1 MGTLYSVAT
10 PIGNLK
16 DMTYRAVEIL
26 QSVSVIL
33 CEDTRVTKRLTEHYA
48 IHTPLQHYDQHT
60 QPRFLMHIIE
70 RLCRGDHI
78 ALVTDAGTP
87 GISDPGT
94 RLVQA
99 AVAAG
104 ITVCPIPGP
113 SAMITALQ
121 ASGLDISEFVFLGF
135 LPHKRGRQKKLAAI
149 VAETRTVIIYESP
162 HRLLKTLLSL
172 RSSKKYIVVGR
183 ELTKIHEE
191 FVRGSA
197 EAVYQQFAQRPMIK
211 GECVIV
217 IGQAPSATVNAD
229 TAELHLGVME

>member
-10 PIGNLK
+10 PIGNLE
-16 DMTYRAVEIL
+16 DITYRAVAIL
-26 QSVSVIL
+26 QSVSLIL

-48 IHTPLQHYDQHT
+48 ISTHLQHYDQHT
-60 QPRFLMHIIE
+60 QSRQLENFIE
-70 RLCRGDHI
+70 RLRSGENI

-99 AVAAG
+99 AIAAG

-121 ASGLDISEFVFLGF
+121 ACGLDISEFVFLGF
-135 LPHKRGRQKKLAAI
+135 LPHKRGRQTKLATIAD
-149 VAETRTVIIYESP
+149 ETRTVIIYESP
-162 HRLLKTLLSL
+162 HRLLKTLHAL

-183 ELTKIHEE
+183 ELTKMYEE
-191 FVRGSA
+191 FIRGYA
-197 EAVYQQFAQRPMIK
+197 EDVYMQFAQRPTIK

-217 IGQAPSATVNAD
+217 IGQAPSATANAD
-229 TAELHLGVME
+229 TATLH